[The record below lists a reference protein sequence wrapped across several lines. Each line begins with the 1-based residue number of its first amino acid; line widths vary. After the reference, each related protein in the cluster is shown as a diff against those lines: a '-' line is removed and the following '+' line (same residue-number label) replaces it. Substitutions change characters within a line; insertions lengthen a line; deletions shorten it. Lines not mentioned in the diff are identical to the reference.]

1 MFIGYYKSVVSSN
14 EFYSKKRDSLDFP
27 MQVELDSERYLLVKS
42 IQISSLSQEKN
53 IINTAKKYGI
63 QYDVRIEPRDN

>member
-14 EFYSKKRDSLDFP
+14 EFYSEKRDSLDFP
-27 MQVELDSERYLLVKS
+27 MQVELDSERYLLLKS